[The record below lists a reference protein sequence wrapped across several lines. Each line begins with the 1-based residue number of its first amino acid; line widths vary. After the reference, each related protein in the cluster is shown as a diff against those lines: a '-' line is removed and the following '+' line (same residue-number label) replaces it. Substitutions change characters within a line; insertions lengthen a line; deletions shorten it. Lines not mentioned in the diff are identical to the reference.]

1 MLGAVPGLG
10 ARLAGMGNVSELLI
24 NVVMIKLPKL
34 LLGNNQKVRG
44 RISPSIMGIRRLG
57 TTGE

>member
-1 MLGAVPGLG
+1 
-10 ARLAGMGNVSELLI
+10 MGNASELLI
-24 NVVMIKLPKL
+24 NVVMIRLPKL

-44 RISPSIMGIRRLG
+44 RLSLSIMGIRRLS